1 MMEPLEPTE
10 FPLRPCLGG
19 CGAEVPAVELYG
31 NVFPMMCVPCR
42 LAAEQAEAWEQR
54 TAHVDL
60 LLGRTKVGSRIR
72 AWSLDTYP
80 KDKVAKAAKA
90 AGVKWLDGYRAG
102 SRAGLNISGPVGSG
116 KTGLAWGLV
125 RALIEE
131 DLVEAN
137 LVNFR
142 DLLAEIRESFNNKVR
157 GDLWV
162 KRVPVLFLDDL
173 GAERPTDWAL
183 DELATLIE
191 WRYQRE
197 LPTCSTSN
205 YSPSELAKRLG
216 HDDVVVGQRIVS
228 RLTDDAVALRV
239 DGSDRR
245 RS

>member
-1 MMEPLEPTE
+1 METLDVAE

-19 CGAEVPAVELYG
+19 CGREVPSVELFG
-31 NVFPMMCVPCR
+31 SVFPMMCDECR
-42 LAAEQAEAWEQR
+42 VTAEQAEAWAQR
-54 TAHVDL
+54 EEHVATL
-60 LLGRTKVGSRIR
+60 IERTRVGARMKS
-72 AWSLDTYP
+72 WSLETYP
-80 KDKVAKAAKA
+80 DDKIGTAARA
-90 AGVKWLDGYRAG
+90 AGEKWLAGYRAG
-102 SRAGLNISGPVGSG
+102 STAGLNIWGPVGSG

-142 DLLAEIRESFNNKVR
+142 DLLAEIRASFQNKVR
-157 GDLWV
+157 GDVWV
-162 KRVPVLFLDDL
+162 KRVRVLFLDDL

-205 YSPSELAKRLG
+205 YTASELAARLG
-216 HDDVVVGQRIVS
+216 RDDVVVGQRIVS
-228 RLTDDAVALRV
+228 RLTDGAVSLKV

-245 RS
+245 RA